1 MTIMDQERMVTMA
14 DWMPGPPQGS
24 WTYEAYAALPDDG
37 QRYEIV
43 QGVLMMSP
51 APEPSH
57 QGIAGEI
64 YRYLCLQILD
74 KGRGL
79 VFTSPIDVV
88 LSAST
93 TTQPDVV
100 ALLKEHLDRLQKKYI
115 MGAPDLVVEVISP
128 GSKTYDRL
136 VKYGVYEKAGVP
148 EYWLV
153 NASEQTIEIFLL
165 ESGAYRS
172 AGLFRG
178 EQLPVSRMVPDI
190 TITVGQIFDWSH
202 GLL

>member
-1 MTIMDQERMVTMA
+1 MA
-14 DWMPGPPQGS
+14 DWVPGPPQGS

-43 QGVLMMSP
+43 QGVLVMSP

-57 QGIAGEI
+57 QGIAGKI
-64 YRYLCLQILD
+64 YRYLCSQILD
-74 KGRGL
+74 RGRGL

-88 LSAST
+88 LSSST

-100 ALLKEHLDRLQKKYI
+100 VLLKEHLERLQQKYI
-115 MGAPDLVVEVISP
+115 TGAPDLVVEVISP
-128 GSKTYDRL
+128 GSQTHDRL
-136 VKYGVYEKAGVP
+136 VKYGIYEKAGVP

-153 NASEQTIEIFLL
+153 NAVEQTIEVFVLNAG
-165 ESGAYRS
+165 EYRS
-172 AGLFRG
+172 TGIFHS
-178 EQLPVSRMVPDI
+178 EDLPVSRLLPDI
-190 TITVGQIFDWSH
+190 TYTVGQFFDWSH